1 MLYVGILQNTCE
13 VFLEASR
20 KFYKYLYVS
29 MSWPSFYSSVFPT
42 FRILCLSKSR
52 KCWHIR
58 NQNLKLGTHTMFKK
72 ASNWPKSGILHF
84 KKNNLELVDCSI
96 MQSWRH
102 CCEISGLHSRVI
114 ESTWVSQ
121 ASQGDLGQFSNP
133 LMFLE
138 LIFKIPH
145 FKYLLLLLFA
155 CKALLEK
162 IRLKV
167 KKINENKFAFLLI
180 QMTNTGNTDFSVFGK
195 LLFLKIFLMYLIAY
209 FCMNSEKTVASAN
222 SVQK

>member
-52 KCWHIR
+52 KCWHIE

-84 KKNNLELVDCSI
+84 KKNNLELTI

-162 IRLKV
+162 NKV
-167 KKINENKFAFLLI
+167 KCEENRKLKKKNKWNQICLFANSNDKYWQHWFLCFWKITISQNISHVFNRLLLHE
-180 QMTNTGNTDFSVFGK
+180 FGK
-195 LLFLKIFLMYLIAY
+195 DRG
-209 FCMNSEKTVASAN
+209 
-222 SVQK
+222 